1 MFHELEDVLT
11 TDEVARLAAIA
22 AASRFVDGR
31 VSNPHSEVKDNLQ
44 IDPADARKEEASK
57 LMAAALFRIEDFRN
71 FAFPRIMAP
80 PILAKYAPGMRY
92 GAHSDAAFLPV
103 GARPLR
109 SDLSCTIFVGTPD
122 SYVGGELAIHLGGR
136 TVEFKGAPGSA
147 VVYPSNTL
155 HEVRPVTAGERL
167 VGLTFI
173 ESLIPDGSQRE
184 LLYELNEVAA
194 LEGFNMS
201 LENRTRLEYVRN
213 NLRRMWG
220 EAG

>member
-1 MFHELEDVLT
+1 MFHELDDVLT
-11 TDEVARLAAIA
+11 AQELARLTAIA

-31 VSNPHSEVKDNLQ
+31 ISNPHSEVKDNLQ
-44 IDPADARKEEASK
+44 IDPADARTEEASK
-57 LMAAALFRIEDFRN
+57 LMAAALFRIEDFCN

-80 PILAKYAPGMRY
+80 PILAKYTPGMRY

-103 GARPLR
+103 SARPLR
-109 SDLSCTIFVGTPD
+109 SDLSCTVFIAPPD
-122 SYVGGELAIHLGGR
+122 AYEGGELSIRLGGR
-136 TVEFKGAPGSA
+136 SVEFKGKPGSA
-147 VVYPSNTL
+147 IVYPSNTL
-155 HEVRPVTAGERL
+155 HEVKPVTGGERL

-173 ESLIPDGSQRE
+173 ESMVPDGAHRE

-201 LENRTRLEYVRN
+201 QENRTRLEYVRN
-213 NLRRMWG
+213 YLRRLWG